1 MNSTKRILATTE
13 FLLVFPA
20 MLFMTS
26 LLVRNLEPAQYEPA
40 RSAIRVVEW
49 YGARPWS
56 LGIFVI
62 ALPLAVFLVG
72 CTTLL
77 RSWRSDANLRQAAL
91 ETLAAVRAHLATLA
105 IASATVVAASILA
118 VVAVHVITD

>member
-13 FLLVFPA
+13 FILVLPA

-40 RSAIRVVEW
+40 RSAIHVVDW

-62 ALPLAVFLVG
+62 ALPLTVFIIG
-72 CTTLL
+72 CVALL
-77 RSWRSDANLRQAAL
+77 RSWRGDAKLRLATL
-91 ETLAAVRAHLATLA
+91 ETLAVVRAHLATLA
-105 IASATVVAASILA
+105 IAGATAVAAGILA
-118 VVAVHVITD
+118 VVAIHIITD

>member
-13 FLLVFPA
+13 FLLVLPA
-20 MLFMTS
+20 MLFMTA

-40 RSAIRVVEW
+40 RSAIRLVEW

-62 ALPLAVFLVG
+62 ALPLTVFLVG
-72 CTTLL
+72 CATLL
-77 RSWRSDANLRQAAL
+77 RSWLTDAKLRQAAL
-91 ETLAAVRAHLATLA
+91 EAFAAARAHLATLA
-105 IASATVVAASILA
+105 IAGATVVAAGVLA
-118 VVAVHVITD
+118 IVAIHVIKD

>member
-1 MNSTKRILATTE
+1 MNSTKRILATTN
-13 FLLVFPA
+13 FLLVLPA
-20 MLFMTS
+20 LLFMTS

-72 CTTLL
+72 CATLL
-77 RSWRSDANLRQAAL
+77 RSWRGDAKLRRAAL
-91 ETLAAVRAHLATLA
+91 ETLAVVRAHL
-105 IASATVVAASILA
+105 
-118 VVAVHVITD
+118 